1 MLEGT
6 NAVIYGGG
14 GAIGG
19 AVARRFAERGARVF
33 LAGRNP
39 RPLEAVAK
47 QITRAGGT
55 ADTACVDALDERSV
69 REHIDAVVTSAGSV
83 DITLNAVGVDHVQGV
98 PLAEMAAADYALP
111 ITTYAMTHFLT
122 ATAAARYMI
131 KQGSGVILTLSTPGA
146 LVADGVAGG
155 FGVACAAVEGLSRQL
170 AGELGPHGIRVVCL
184 RPDGIPEAA
193 EAGSHSRQVFG
204 RRAQLLGVSLEEFLE
219 DFHGG
224 TLLRRAPTLDDV
236 ANVAA
241 FMASDQA
248 RAMTATI
255 ANISSGS
262 VVG

>member
-1 MLEGT
+1 MLEGA

-19 AVARRFAERGARVF
+19 AVARKFAERGARIFV
-33 LAGRNP
+33 AGRDP
-39 RPLEAVAK
+39 RPIDAVVE
-47 QITRAGGT
+47 QITRAGGR
-55 ADTACVDALDERSV
+55 AEAARVDALDERSV
-69 REHIDAVVTSAGSV
+69 HEHIGAVVEAAGSV
-83 DITLNAVGVDHVQGV
+83 DITLNAIGVDHLQGV
-98 PLAEMAAADYALP
+98 PLVDMAAADYLLP
-111 ITTYAMTHFLT
+111 ITTYATTNFLT
-122 ATAAARYMI
+122 ATAAARHMI

-193 EAGSHSRQVFG
+193 EAGSHSRHVFG
-204 RRAQLLGVSLEEFLE
+204 RRAQLAGVPLGEFL
-219 DFHGG
+219 DGFHEGS
-224 TLLRRAPTLDDV
+224 LLHRAPTLDDV

-241 FMASDQA
+241 FMASEQA